1 MRFLFLAALFA
12 VLGHAAY
19 VFIGD
24 AELTSAVSATPAMS
38 GDRRMSASSIA
49 STLGTRAEQ
58 HKCVVMPNGIEVD
71 VHEPVAAP
79 KILTQQIDMTVR
91 CKRRGPFFIE
101 QVRTIESSVTVPVG
115 EGHANHWPV
124 EPR

>member
-1 MRFLFLAALFA
+1 MRFLFVAALFG

-24 AELTSAVSATPAMS
+24 AELTTEVSATPTMS
-38 GDRRMSASSIA
+38 SERRMSAASIA

-58 HKCVVMPNGIEVD
+58 HKCLVVENGIEVD
-71 VHEPVAAP
+71 VHEPVVAP

-91 CKRRGPFFIE
+91 CKRRGPFFVT
-101 QVRTIESSVTVPVG
+101 QVRTIASSVTVPVG

-124 EPR
+124 QAP